1 MDDTV
6 TPLPRK
12 VGNQPRYSARAHVAK
27 LHERLEVE
35 TDRKLRKVI
44 EARLAAFERP
54 PRGGYD

>member
-1 MDDTV
+1 MDATV
-6 TPLPRK
+6 KRLERN
-12 VGNQPRYSARAHVAK
+12 VGYQPRYSTRAHIAR
-27 LHERLEVE
+27 LHQRLEVE